1 MFITPADIANRLE
14 ELVAGEF
21 PGETIYRELVENNF
35 SRPSTLIVQNRC
47 VGDVEV
53 ASNIVELRPTF
64 TLTTFVK
71 VDPYHHS
78 HLRELHLRQMRLVK
92 LLLGG
97 YIKVKDRA
105 PKVHRVDLD
114 GGHDFDTVTV
124 TFRYTLDR
132 NDFLDIPQ
140 LPLMEQL
147 HTTEEVKTYG

>member
-1 MFITPADIANRLE
+1 MFITPTDIADRLA
-14 ELVAGEF
+14 ELVTEEF
-21 PGETIYRELVENNF
+21 PREEIYQELTESEF
-35 SRPSTLIVQNRC
+35 SRPCTLIVQENC
-47 VGDVEV
+47 EGDVEM

-78 HLRELHLRQMRLVK
+78 HLRDLHLRQMRLVK

-147 HTTEEVKTYG
+147 HTTEEVQTYG